1 MTQQQKS
8 TSQSNVYDEQA
19 VAQFLQNN
27 PDFFNKNSAL
37 LEQLQL
43 PHHTGTAVSLIERQ
57 VSVLQEKN
65 TLLTNQLR
73 ELIHHAREND
83 RLNNNMQNLTIAL
96 LECRNAKDI
105 LNTVREHLKNQFS
118 AEALTFPLHTVPSSL
133 SVNET
138 SQLDAVR
145 LIPDNDPSIT
155 TLKKL
160 LKKTTPLCGKLS
172 QEQLDIVFGSLS
184 NTIKSAAIIPL
195 QQDGHVFGAI
205 AIGSKNAKHFQAN
218 MGTIF
223 LSHLGKMVSRALQL
237 YK

>member
-8 TSQSNVYDEQA
+8 TSQSNTYDEQA
-19 VAQFLQNN
+19 IVQFLQNN

-43 PHHTGTAVSLIERQ
+43 PHHTGSAVSLIERQ
-57 VSVLQEKN
+57 VSILQDKN

-83 RLNNNMQNLTIAL
+83 RLNSNMQDLTIAL

-105 LNTVREHLKNQFS
+105 LNTVQKHLKNQFS
-118 AEALTFPLHTVPSSL
+118 AEALTFPLHTTPSSL
-133 SVNET
+133 SVNVI

-145 LIPDNDPSIT
+145 LIPDNSPGII

-160 LKKTTPLCGKLS
+160 IKKTTPLCGKLS
-172 QEQLDIVFGSLS
+172 QEQLNLVFGSLS

-195 QQDGHVFGAI
+195 QQDGEVFGAI
-205 AIGSKNAKHFQAN
+205 AIGSNNAQHFQAD

-223 LSHLGKMVSRALQL
+223 LSHLGKMVSQALQL

>member
-8 TSQSNVYDEQA
+8 TSQSNIDDEQA
-19 VAQFLQNN
+19 IAQFLQNN
-27 PDFFNKNSAL
+27 PDFFNKNPTL

-105 LNTVREHLKNQFS
+105 LNTVQEHLKNQFS
-118 AEALTFPLHTVPSSL
+118 AEALTFPLHTTPSSL
-133 SVNET
+133 SVSET

-145 LIPDNDPSIT
+145 LIPDNTPGIT

-160 LKKTTPLCGKLS
+160 LKKATPLCGKLN

-184 NTIKSAAIIPL
+184 NSIKSAAIIPL
-195 QQDGHVFGAI
+195 QQDGQVFGAI
-205 AIGSKNAKHFQAN
+205 AIGSNNAQHFQAN

-223 LSHLGKMVSRALQL
+223 LSHLGKMVSQALQL